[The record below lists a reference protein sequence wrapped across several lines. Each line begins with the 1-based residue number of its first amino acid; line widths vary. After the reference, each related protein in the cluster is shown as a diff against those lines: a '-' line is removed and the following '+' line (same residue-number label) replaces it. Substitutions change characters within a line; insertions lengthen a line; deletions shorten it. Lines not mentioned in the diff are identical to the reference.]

1 MGHAAFWDAF
11 GRVPHD
17 DMRVWHDALEDGK
30 SIPDVVATMQD
41 YIASLTPRDLAPVP
55 ADCRPGRIR
64 DESDIDYWNLRL
76 ADACTELWGTDRD
89 GRVITEMSQM
99 FLRASV
105 RVSRLT
111 DDLPPTHS

>member
-1 MGHAAFWDAF
+1 MGHSASWDALA
-11 GRVPHD
+11 RVPHD
-17 DMRVWHDALEDGK
+17 DMRVWHEAIDSGK
-30 SIPDVVATMQD
+30 SIPEVIATMQD
-41 YIASLTPRDLAPVP
+41 YVASLTPRDLAPVP

-76 ADACTELWGTDRD
+76 ADACKELWGTNRD

-105 RVSRLT
+105 RVSRLA
-111 DDLPPTHS
+111 DDFPPTHS